1 MKILKLRSK
10 SSVLLVAVP
19 KNARDLREGGNTL
32 QERHKMVM
40 LHFMY
45 LKLLP
50 NLRHGN
56 HTPQKLKRNAAYT
69 VPSSIILRAYTKTY
83 QVN

>member
-1 MKILKLRSK
+1 
-10 SSVLLVAVP
+10 
-19 KNARDLREGGNTL
+19 
-32 QERHKMVM
+32 MVM

-45 LKLLP
+45 LELLP

-69 VPSSIILRAYTKTY
+69 VPSSVILRAYTKTY

>member
-1 MKILKLRSK
+1 M
-10 SSVLLVAVP
+10 LLVAVP

-32 QERHKMVM
+32 QEGHKMVM

-45 LKLLP
+45 LELLP

-56 HTPQKLKRNAAYT
+56 HTQKLKRNAAHT
-69 VPSSIILRAYTKTY
+69 VPSSVILRAYTKTY